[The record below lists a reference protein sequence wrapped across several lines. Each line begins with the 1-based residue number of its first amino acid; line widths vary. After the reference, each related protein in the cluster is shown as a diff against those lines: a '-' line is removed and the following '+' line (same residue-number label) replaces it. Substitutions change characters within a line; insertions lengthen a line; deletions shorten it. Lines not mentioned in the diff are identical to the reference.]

1 MIIESLKLHDFR
13 NYEELTLAPHPG
25 INILFGQNGSGKT
38 NLLEAVHYCALGRS
52 HRTSMDR
59 EVVRK
64 GAAMSACGVQVRK
77 AGVKVDVAVKLTPGE
92 SRKKQIFLERKK
104 ADRLSDMMGKLQC
117 VIFSP
122 EDLMLVKEGPSVRRR
137 FVDML
142 LSQLSTGYFVALQQY
157 NKALEQ
163 RNAILKEIKRGNH
176 RDTAMLDA
184 FEDAMA
190 KPCQSIITLRKKV
203 IEQVAAC
210 AAEKYRSISGREQE
224 QFLMRYLCCLQST
237 EDIAG
242 QVKAQLRKNRQ
253 EDVFRGTTTFG
264 VHREDIALTLSGREM
279 KLFASQG
286 QIRTAALSMKLA
298 QLEVFRQQTGEPPIL
313 LLDDVMSELDMTR
326 RTRLLEEISGVQTFI
341 TCTDESDLE
350 GCRERRSYQVST
362 NENGSACVR
371 EISQGEQ
378 VQRENHML
386 EDPDFT

>member
-52 HRTSMDR
+52 HRTSVDR

-64 GAAMSACGVQVRK
+64 GAMMSACGVQVRK
-77 AGVKVDVAVKLTPGE
+77 SGMKVDVAVKLMPGE
-92 SRKKQIFLERKK
+92 GRKKQVFLNRKRS
-104 ADRLSDMMGKLQC
+104 DRLSDMMGKLQC

-122 EDLMLVKEGPSVRRR
+122 EDLMLIKEGPSVRRR
-137 FVDML
+137 FIDMM

-157 NKALEQ
+157 HKALEQ
-163 RNAILKEIKRGNH
+163 RNAILKEIKRGTH
-176 RDTAMLDA
+176 CDAAMLDA
-184 FEDAMA
+184 FEEAMA
-190 KPCQSIITLRKKV
+190 KPCETIITLRKKIV
-203 IEQVAAC
+203 EQVAVV
-210 AAEKYRSISGREQE
+210 AAEKYKAISGRENE
-224 QFLMRYLCCLQST
+224 QFSMRYLCCLQSM
-237 EDIAG
+237 ENIVE
-242 QVKAQLRKNRQ
+242 QVKEQLRKNRQ
-253 EDVFRGTTTFG
+253 EDVFRGATHFG
-264 VHREDIALTLSGREM
+264 IHREDMALTLSGREM

-298 QLEVFRQQTGEPPIL
+298 QLEVFRQQTGESPVL

-326 RTRLLEEISGVQTFI
+326 RTRLLNEIADVQTFI

-350 GCRERRSYQVST
+350 GCRERRSYQVSMDKK
-362 NENGSACVR
+362 GSAQIR
-371 EISQGEQ
+371 EISGGEK
-378 VQRENHML
+378 VHQRSEII